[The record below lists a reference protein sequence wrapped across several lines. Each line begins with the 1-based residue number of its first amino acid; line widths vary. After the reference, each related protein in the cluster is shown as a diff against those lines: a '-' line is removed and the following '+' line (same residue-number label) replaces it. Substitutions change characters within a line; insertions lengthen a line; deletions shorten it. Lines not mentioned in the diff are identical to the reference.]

1 MLCNNGLSV
10 SNAGY
15 FVYCTGRNTGE
26 RFDARIYFDIH
37 IFPYVGKDDWV
48 EPTLKKLKEV
58 LDSDIVPTQSDD
70 CDYCRYTTLRNI
82 ELAE

>member
-1 MLCNNGLSV
+1 M
-10 SNAGY
+10 
-15 FVYCTGRNTGE
+15 YCTGRNTGE
-26 RFDARIYFDIH
+26 RFDARIDFDIH